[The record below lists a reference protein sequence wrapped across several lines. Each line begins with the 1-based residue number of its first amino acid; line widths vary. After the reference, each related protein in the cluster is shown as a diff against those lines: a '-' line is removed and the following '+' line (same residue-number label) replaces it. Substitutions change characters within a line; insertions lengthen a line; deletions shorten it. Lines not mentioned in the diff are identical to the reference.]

1 MLHCDNQGAGF
12 LAKDP
17 VFHARSKHIQIR
29 YHFIRQIVELGKAM
43 IKYVPTNQQIAD
55 GLTKSLK
62 SEKQASF
69 VAMLGLKELKE

>member
-1 MLHCDNQGAGF
+1 MNAPF
-12 LAKDP
+12 LPHSVMACP
-17 VFHARSKHIQIR
+17 LVQIR